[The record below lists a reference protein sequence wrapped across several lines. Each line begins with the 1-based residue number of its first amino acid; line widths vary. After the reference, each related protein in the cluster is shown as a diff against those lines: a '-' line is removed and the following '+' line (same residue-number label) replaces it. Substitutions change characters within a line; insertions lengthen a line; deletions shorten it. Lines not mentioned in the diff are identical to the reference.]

1 MIEKN
6 IQYMEGKYAGERMID
21 KIHLTEYETLENAIA
36 IKQKLVDNFESQFG
50 YSREDE
56 EFDSNY
62 AYNLGI
68 LDALKLH
75 ADGV

>member
-6 IQYMEGKYAGERMID
+6 WQYMEGTYAGNRMVGM
-21 KIHLTEYETLENAIA
+21 IHATEYKTVENAIA
-36 IKQKLVDNFESQFG
+36 VKQALIDNFESQFG
-50 YSREDE
+50 FSRDDE
-56 EFDSNY
+56 KPDSNY

-75 ADGV
+75 TDGV